1 MPKRWYSLHLE
12 LFSVQPTSS
21 SATGRLG
28 QWQIRLQQLS
38 AWFLEPPSGA
48 ASPPPSFASLL
59 AGEPHPFAG
68 PHGRRVG
75 PIHLDLLQPTMSNH
89 PRSATPVPADTVLRG
104 RFVANNLEIDSA
116 DYPWGVVHL
125 YRDSEPPQTTQTVAA
140 SPQPGTLLAILAVP
154 TYMSAADVL
163 SFLGGYREAILHI
176 RTIRDQH
183 PNRYL
188 ALLQFQTPSDADHFY
203 TTYSGRAFSSLEPEK
218 CHVVYVNE
226 VLVQPSAVP
235 DHALPL
241 FLDATGV
248 PADSAEARGSD
259 ESTAPVVP
267 ARLLELPTCPV
278 CLESLD
284 SSATG
289 LMTILCQHTFH
300 CQCLFRWGDGSCPVC
315 RYSANRRRTGST
327 ETTPNVRRSSNRLP
341 VDPVPS
347 PVLQGAGGG
356 AEPEGTESTTPLPE
370 ALPTH
375 LSGSSDDDLE
385 TQCAHCGARD
395 HLWICLICA
404 HIGCG
409 RYQAGHAHQHFEATG
424 HLYSLELESQR
435 VWDYANEGYVHRLIQ
450 NRADGKLVELP
461 EPNSPSPSGTVG
473 LEEKV
478 QSLNTEF
485 AGLLDSQLESQRQFY
500 ESQIDNLARDWYH
513 TVEELRA
520 TRRERSQWMKKYQ
533 EAQQTNQSTRTH
545 LLELETTKHR
555 FDKRVDKLSAQVA
568 KLEQRWTEEAEL
580 NKALSANQSTLKGE
594 LAAKDQTIAELQEQV
609 QDLMAYLSM
618 QQKVAS
624 DTSLQGADVVGVST
638 RPSPASS
645 AAARATPTKG
655 RKKK

>member
-1 MPKRWYSLHLE
+1 
-12 LFSVQPTSS
+12 
-21 SATGRLG
+21 
-28 QWQIRLQQLS
+28 
-38 AWFLEPPSGA
+38 
-48 ASPPPSFASLL
+48 
-59 AGEPHPFAG
+59 
-68 PHGRRVG
+68 
-75 PIHLDLLQPTMSNH
+75 MSNH

-226 VLVQPSAVP
+226 VLVQP
-235 DHALPL
+235 
-241 FLDATGV
+241 
-248 PADSAEARGSD
+248 D

-327 ETTPNVRRSSNRLP
+327 ETTPN
-341 VDPVPS
+341 
-347 PVLQGAGGG
+347 
-356 AEPEGTESTTPLPE
+356 GTESTTPLPE